1 MKRKKMHS
9 FFKQVKRA
17 MFDPAAG
24 TDRFSLGERSSPH
37 LDSTRLRD
45 PPEDPPDLT
54 GDPAKDAEALQSL
67 FGAPRNGDFLSSE
80 IRLTNRSGQSFSVR
94 LLFLRGMTDNRKI
107 DDKIVRPLLEA
118 ALQTDRVKP
127 ETLADFL
134 VHATPT
140 ATATSHARIKEAILD
155 GAVAILTPG
164 VRRAVLVQATKV
176 EHRAVG
182 DAKTELVIRGPH
194 EGFVESLETNISL
207 VRKILRS
214 ENLVTEYVPLQEF
227 YQTKAAVMYLS
238 DLANEKL
245 VEEVKLRLEGIKM
258 ESIANTLV
266 LQQLL
271 EDKPNSLIPTLSVT
285 ERPDRASGA
294 IIDGGVIVLS
304 GHAPFAILCPTTLW
318 TLFHTSEEIYTRTA
332 YANFVRFVRLFAT
345 FFALFAPGVYIALVN
360 FQPEMLPTDLMFH
373 IAGNRELLPF
383 PTLVEILLMEL
394 AFELIREAGIRIPSV
409 IGSTIGIVGA
419 LILGQAAVQANLV
432 SPLLVIL
439 VSITGLG
446 SFAVPNQDL
455 AYAVRLG
462 RFLFLFLGSLLGFFG
477 ISLGV
482 VFMLGHMVSLQSF
495 GVPFLAPLY
504 PHMSS
509 NRDFIFRKQLWKQE
523 EYGQFTRPKKLRRV
537 RGAIRVW
544 KNLWEDRSP

>member
-1 MKRKKMHS
+1 
-9 FFKQVKRA
+9 
-17 MFDPAAG
+17 MFEPSSG
-24 TDRFSLGERSSPH
+24 TDRFSLGARPA
-37 LDSTRLRD
+37 
-45 PPEDPPDLT
+45 PPPIPPGPPAPPSDEPNELT
-54 GDPAKDAEALQSL
+54 GDPPRDAEALRTL
-67 FGAPRNGDFLSSE
+67 FGGPRNGDFIMSE
-80 IRLTNRSGQSFSVR
+80 LRVTNRSGAAF
-94 LLFLRGMTDNRKI
+94 LAFMIFLRGMTDGEKI
-107 DDKIVRPLLEA
+107 DGKIVRPILDA
-118 ALQTDRVKP
+118 ALQSDRVRP
-127 ETLADFL
+127 ETLHEYI
-134 VHATPT
+134 VHATP
-140 ATATSHARIKEAILD
+140 ASFATSLARIKRAILD
-155 GAVAILTPG
+155 GAVALLVPG
-164 VRRAVLVQATKV
+164 VRRAALVPATKI

-194 EGFVESLETNISL
+194 EGFVESLETNVSL
-207 VRKILRS
+207 VRKIIRS
-214 ENLVTEYVPLQEF
+214 ENLITEYIPLEEF
-227 YQTKAAVMYLS
+227 YRTNAAVMYLS
-238 DLANEKL
+238 DVANEKL
-245 VEEVKLRLEGIKM
+245 VDEVRRRLEGTRM
-258 ESIANTLV
+258 EMMANSLI

-285 ERPDRASGA
+285 ERPDRAAGT
-294 IIDGGVIVLS
+294 IIDGGVIVMT
-304 GHAPFAILCPTTLW
+304 GNAPFAALCPTTLW
-318 TLFHTSEEIYTRTA
+318 TLFHTSEEIYTRTV
-332 YANFVRFVRLFAT
+332 YANFVRFVRLFAM
-345 FFALFAPGVYIALVN
+345 FFALFAPGVYISLVN

-455 AYAVRLG
+455 AYAVRIG

-504 PHMSS
+504 PDMSA
-509 NRDFIFRKQLWKQE
+509 NRDFIFRSQLWKHD
-523 EYGQFTRPKKLRRV
+523 EYGQFTRPKKRSRV

>member
-1 MKRKKMHS
+1 MNS

-17 MFDPAAG
+17 MFDPSSG
-24 TDRFSLGERSSPH
+24 TDRFSMGARAAPLPE
-37 LDSTRLRD
+37 
-45 PPEDPPDLT
+45 PPPQAPPNDEPIELT
-54 GDPAKDAEALQSL
+54 GDPSRDAEELRSM
-67 FGAPRNGDFLSSE
+67 FGGPRNGDFILSE
-80 IRLTNRSGQSFSVR
+80 LRVTNRNGDSFVV
-94 LLFLRGMTDNRKI
+94 LMLFLRGMTDSEKI
-107 DDKIVRPLLEA
+107 DDKIVRPILDA
-118 ALQTDRVKP
+118 ALQSDRVRP
-127 ETLADFL
+127 ETLHDYL
-134 VHATPT
+134 VHATP
-140 ATATSHARIKEAILD
+140 ATFAASLARIKRAILD
-155 GAVAILTPG
+155 GAAALLLPG
-164 VRRAVLVQATKV
+164 IRRAVLVPVTKI
-176 EHRAVG
+176 EHRSVG

-194 EGFVESLETNISL
+194 EGFVESLETNVSL
-207 VRKILRS
+207 VRKIIRS
-214 ENLVTEYVPLQEF
+214 EHLVTEYIPLQEF
-227 YQTKAAVMYLS
+227 YQTNAAVMYLS
-238 DLANEKL
+238 DVANEKL
-245 VEEVKLRLEGIKM
+245 VGEVRRRLEGVRM
-258 ESIANTLV
+258 EMMGNALI

-285 ERPDRASGA
+285 ERPDRAAGS
-294 IIDGGVIVLS
+294 IIDGGVIVMT
-304 GHAPFAILCPTTLW
+304 GNAPFAVLCPTTLW
-318 TLFHTSEEIYTRTA
+318 TLFHTSEEIYTRTV
-332 YANFVRFVRLFAT
+332 YANFVRFIRLFAT
-345 FFALFAPGVYIALVN
+345 FFALFAPGVYISLVN

-462 RFLFLFLGSLLGFFG
+462 RFLFLLLGSLLGFFG

-504 PHMSS
+504 PHMDA
-509 NRDFIFRKQLWKQE
+509 NRDFIFRNQLWKQVR
-523 EYGQFTRPKKLRRV
+523 YGQFTRPKKLSRV